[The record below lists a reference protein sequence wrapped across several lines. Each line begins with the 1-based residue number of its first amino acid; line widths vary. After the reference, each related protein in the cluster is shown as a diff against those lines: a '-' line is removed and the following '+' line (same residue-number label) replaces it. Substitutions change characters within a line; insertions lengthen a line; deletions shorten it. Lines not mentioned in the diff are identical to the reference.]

1 MELETPMKM
10 LRPLAL
16 GLVAFAGAVALAD
29 EPPFKS
35 VSDLLRSHD
44 KALIRDLADYI
55 QKHPKAEDRDEAYH
69 ALFDRAIEH
78 DWFAENEAT
87 AKAYLAEQKDGA
99 VRPLAYII
107 VTMARAQA
115 GQFKEALEQY
125 KALMAGVDK
134 ADQEEFAASF
144 ADQLAGAATSA
155 GEFAVARQVYQVL
168 LEHFGENPDL
178 KRKVM
183 DDLARLDKI
192 GKPAPTVVAS
202 EIDGKTFRLSDL
214 KGKYV
219 LVDFWATFAAPC
231 VAELP
236 NIKAAYDKYHA
247 RGFEVVSVSLD
258 EKVGP
263 VTDFVRSRKLPWHQL
278 HDASAG
284 SSPADAFGVSNIPAS
299 FLIDPQGR
307 IIRLDLRGP
316 ALEQVLSK
324 LIK

>member
-1 MELETPMKM
+1 LF
-10 LRPLAL
+10 L
-16 GLVAFAGAVALAD
+16 GLLLAVACQVRSD

-35 VSDLLRSHD
+35 VSELLRSHD
-44 KALIRDLADYI
+44 KALIRDLTEYV
-55 QKHPKAEDRDEAYH
+55 QKNPKADDRDEAYH

-87 AKAYLAEQKDGA
+87 AKKYLAEQPSGA
-99 VRPLAYII
+99 VRPLAHII
-107 VTMARAQA
+107 VTMARAKA
-115 GQFKEALEQY
+115 GQFPEALTQY
-125 KALMAGVDK
+125 KALMAGVDR

-144 ADQLAGAATSA
+144 ADQLATAATSA
-155 GEFAVARQVYQVL
+155 GEFGVTRQVYQVL

-183 DDLARLDKI
+183 DDLARLDKV
-192 GKPAPTVVAS
+192 GKPAPAIIAT
-202 EIDGKTFRLSDL
+202 EIDGKPFKLSDL

-247 RGFEVVSVSLD
+247 RGFDVVSVSLD

-263 VTDFVRSRKLPWHQL
+263 VRDFVRSRKVPWHQI
-278 HDASAG
+278 HDATG
-284 SSPADAFGVSNIPAS
+284 GGSPADAFGVNNIPAS
-299 FLIDPQGR
+299 FLVDPQGK
-307 IIRLDLRGP
+307 IVRLDLRGP
-316 ALEQVLSK
+316 ALEQALDK

>member
-1 MELETPMKM
+1 MK
-10 LRPLAL
+10 PSFAV
-16 GLVAFAGAVALAD
+16 LVALLLASQPPARAD

-35 VSDLLRSHD
+35 VNELLRSHD
-44 KALIRDLADYI
+44 KALIRDLTEYV
-55 QKHPKAEDRDEAYH
+55 QKHPKADDRDEAYH

-78 DWFAENEAT
+78 DWFAENEAI
-87 AKAYLAEQKDGA
+87 AKKYLAEQPNGA
-99 VRPLAYII
+99 VRPLAHII

-115 GQFKEALEQY
+115 GQFQEALAQY
-125 KALMAGVDK
+125 KTLMAGVDK

-144 ADQLAGAATSA
+144 ADQLATAATSA
-155 GEFAVARQVYQVL
+155 GEFAVTRQVYQVL

-183 DDLARLDKI
+183 DDLARLDKV
-192 GKPAPTVVAS
+192 GKPAPVIVAR
-202 EIDGKTFRLSDL
+202 EIDGKPFRLSDL

-236 NIKAAYDKYHA
+236 TIKAAYDTYHA
-247 RGFEVVSVSLD
+247 RGFDVVSVSLD

-263 VTDFVRSRKLPWHQL
+263 VHDFVRSRKVPWHQI
-278 HDASAG
+278 HDATG
-284 SSPADAFGVSNIPAS
+284 GGSPADAFGVNNIPAS
-299 FLIDPQGR
+299 FLIDPQGKV
-307 IIRLDLRGP
+307 IRLDLRGP
-316 ALEQVLSK
+316 ALEQALAK